1 MGAGN
6 EMEPS
11 STTGDSLAFTHL
23 EIRRDIWSLPFDLKQ
38 GKLNGVLERV
48 TEGPAWREH
57 ASLSRDGR
65 YLAFASA
72 QSGRSNIWVRDL
84 ATGKE
89 SHVVSSSLM
98 QRFPVINASG
108 SRIAFSV
115 YEVNGRR
122 SVYLFTQGGA
132 PEKMCEDC
140 LRATDWSQDE
150 KTLLLFGSGP
160 YQINIL
166 DVASH
171 RQTALLKHATWN
183 LLYGHFSPD
192 NRWISFTARIQPN
205 RAHIMIAPIDR
216 PKPVPERLWIKI
228 AEGAGEDWANWSP
241 DGKDALF
248 HVRKGRTFLLMG
260 TADRNKLPS
269 ADGRAFRRTAFSR
282 SRFLS
287 ARRLVRCGWA
297 NCHGARR
304 GHRQYLDDVALRGAL
319 ITENFPPAS
328 IRYFAVRF
336 PNTRCIFRQGRGTSP
351 WRLVRPSARQTW

>member
-1 MGAGN
+1 LTVGAGN

-241 DGKDALF
+241 DGKTLYFTSARDGHFCLWGQRIETNSHQPMGEPFAVQHF
-248 HVRKGRTFLLMG
+248 HGRVSYQQG
-260 TADRNKLPS
+260 GWS
-269 ADGRAFRRTAFSR
+269 AAAGRIAMVLVEDTGNIWMMSR
-282 SRFLS
+282 SGER
-287 ARRLVRCGWA
+287 
-297 NCHGARR
+297 
-304 GHRQYLDDVALRGAL
+304 
-319 ITENFPPAS
+319 
-328 IRYFAVRF
+328 
-336 PNTRCIFRQGRGTSP
+336 
-351 WRLVRPSARQTW
+351 